1 MKKLLP
7 IILVVVGLVAGIGAG
22 VMLRPAP
29 EPEETADLAPCDPAA
44 GCDENEYVI
53 PDPPR
58 APVYDPDAVW
68 DYVKMPK
75 QFVIPVIKKDRVS
88 ALVVMSLSLEVTEG
102 QSDFVLSRA
111 PRLRD
116 GFLQVLFNH
125 ANSGGFDGAFTTGRS
140 MKDLRGELK
149 ETAQN
154 FLGEN
159 VESVLIEE
167 IVKQAM

>member
-7 IILVVVGLVAGIGAG
+7 ILLIVVGLVGGIGAG
-22 VMLRPAP
+22 VMLKPAP
-29 EPEETADLAPCDPAA
+29 EPEEPMAKAACDPNAD
-44 GCDENEYVI
+44 CNENEYI
-53 PDPPR
+53 IADPPK

-75 QFVIPVIKKDRVS
+75 QFVVPVIKKDRVS

-102 QSDFVLSRA
+102 QSEFVLSKT
-111 PRLRD
+111 PKLRD

-149 ETAQN
+149 ETAQT